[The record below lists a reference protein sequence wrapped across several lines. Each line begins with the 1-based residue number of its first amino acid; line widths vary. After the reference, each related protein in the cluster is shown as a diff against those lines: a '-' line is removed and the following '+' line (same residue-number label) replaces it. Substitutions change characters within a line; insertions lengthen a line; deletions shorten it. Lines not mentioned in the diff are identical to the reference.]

1 MTKNKKLQDKLETIC
16 IGLLALTL
24 MAGYVWNI
32 LIRIV

>member
-1 MTKNKKLQDKLETIC
+1 MKNKNKTIDKLETIG
-16 IGLLALTL
+16 ISLLALTL